1 MNTHRKTKIAVTL
14 EKKDGLLWGIV
25 EGKGNF
31 VPTPYGKT
39 TADVIISLKE
49 LISGYQKNEGKK
61 DAFWSKVDINNM
73 NVEFSYDLQAF
84 FAEFDDLK
92 STGIARRAGINESL
106 LRQYASGSKYPSE
119 EQVKKIEDAI
129 HMLAK
134 RLQQVSIYA

>member
-1 MNTHRKTKIAVTL
+1 
-14 EKKDGLLWGIV
+14 
-25 EGKGNF
+25 
-31 VPTPYGKT
+31 
-39 TADVIISLKE
+39 
-49 LISGYQKNEGKK
+49 
-61 DAFWSKVDINNM
+61 M

-84 FAEFDDLK
+84 FVEFDDLK

-129 HMLAK
+129 HTLAK